1 MEKAINIQTK
11 ESHLKTLYIRNSLQE
26 QSSSSQ
32 EEGKMF
38 QQPSFLQNMPKN
50 TIQFMA
56 TIHRILQCFLETL
69 RFTVAVLPGL
79 ASAARKGQQQTPSR
93 AVSAGNCLL
102 PSKEVCRPGCGSQ
115 LVLLQVVQLHVA
127 QVNVILHRKL
137 GQKVM
142 LEPQMTNGFI
152 RKANSRVP
160 DSSLAL
166 VPIITWMGNQRTWAR
181 RWGWG
186 QVQGRLTNAA

>member
-69 RFTVAVLPGL
+69 RFTVAVFPGL

-93 AVSAGNCLL
+93 AISAGKL
-102 PSKEVCRPGCGSQ
+102 PAPKQGS
-115 LVLLQVVQLHVA
+115 LQAAAAHSSSFSRSSSSTSLRSMSSSTGSWG
-127 QVNVILHRKL
+127 RK
-137 GQKVM
+137 
-142 LEPQMTNGFI
+142 
-152 RKANSRVP
+152 
-160 DSSLAL
+160 
-166 VPIITWMGNQRTWAR
+166 
-181 RWGWG
+181 
-186 QVQGRLTNAA
+186 

>member
-69 RFTVAVLPGL
+69 RFTVAVFPGL

-93 AVSAGNCLL
+93 AISAGKL
-102 PSKEVCRPGCGSQ
+102 PAPKQGS
-115 LVLLQVVQLHVA
+115 LQAGL
-127 QVNVILHRKL
+127 
-137 GQKVM
+137 
-142 LEPQMTNGFI
+142 
-152 RKANSRVP
+152 
-160 DSSLAL
+160 
-166 VPIITWMGNQRTWAR
+166 
-181 RWGWG
+181 
-186 QVQGRLTNAA
+186 RLTARPSPGRPAPRRSGQCHPPQEAGAESDVRASNDQRFHQKSKF